1 MARAP
6 RRVNAGRRRRVPARR
21 RARAALPDSQA
32 LAGIKQGVG
41 RAVARAF
48 GGTVA
53 RRGRKRGGRRG
64 GMAYSCCHHDAF
76 HTSHLP
82 LPRPTG
88 PYTVIRTTQLV
99 TSTAPLMIFGPTW
112 QQANSAWT
120 NIMGYG
126 CIDQTKKWSD
136 ANNTFQYTFENMKNG
151 SWQAAQVTPAAFSV
165 QLMNPNALQT
175 TSGIVYAGRIR
186 TAWKLT
192 DNRETVGNVNAQ
204 EFISYNMPRLLAAAK
219 LAFRG
224 TQTDGV
230 PFNMNRLSD
239 FTVQDQYNPQSLAA
253 SNNMPD
259 FSGFNPQFYY
269 NPNGIN
275 LQYLVCCEWRV
286 RFDPSNP
293 AQASHIQHVHSDES
307 IWMKALHSAEALGNG
322 VIDIADR
329 VAQTGNAVFNA
340 AGSAYRATRGVR
352 ALTSGVQALAL
363 A

>member
-6 RRVNAGRRRRVPARR
+6 RRNLRRPRR
-21 RARAALPDSQA
+21 RAARRAAAIPDSQA

-48 GGTVA
+48 GGVVA
-53 RRGRKRGGRRG
+53 RRGRRRGGRRG
-64 GMAYSCCHHDAF
+64 MKAGFDCCHHDAF
-76 HTSHLP
+76 HMAHLP

-99 TSTAPLMIFGPTW
+99 TSDAPLMILGPIFDP
-112 QQANSAWT
+112 NKGSWT
-120 NIMGYG
+120 NLLGFGYLD
-126 CIDQTKKWSD
+126 ISRSAAT
-136 ANNTFQYTFENMKNG
+136 ANNIYNYTFENMKNS
-151 SWQAAQVTPAAFSV
+151 SWTAAQVTPAAFSV
-165 QLMNPNALQT
+165 QLMNPGALQT
-175 TSGIVYAGRIR
+175 TTGIVYAGRVR
-186 TAWKLT
+186 TAWKISERIT
-192 DNRETVGNVNAQ
+192 IGGNTIAQ

-224 TQTDGV
+224 TQTDAV
-230 PFNMNRLSD
+230 PFNMSRLAD
-239 FTVQDQYNPQSLAA
+239 FTTLETFNPGSGAIGA
-253 SNNMPD
+253 TNPD

-269 NPNGIN
+269 NPQKIP

-293 AQASHIQHVHSDES
+293 AQGSHVQHPHADES
-307 IWMKALHSAEALGNG
+307 IWMKALHAAEAAGNG

-329 VAQTGNAVFNA
+329 VAQTGNAIFGA
-340 AGSAYRATRGVR
+340 SASAYRAGRGVR
-352 ALTSGVQALAL
+352 ALTAGVGQLAL